1 MKNKISI
8 CLATY
13 NGEKY
18 LKEQLDSL
26 VNQTISPYE
35 VIVQDDCST
44 DNTVGIA
51 RQYMD
56 KLNLKIYL
64 NEINLGFTKNFES
77 VLQKATGDLIAPCDQ
92 DDIWKSDKLEKL
104 SGLIGEHSLIYA
116 DSLLVNSEAE
126 SLHQSL
132 SQKLKNNFIDSQ
144 SALHYIFDNSVS
156 AHSMLFKKELLEYIF
171 PFPSITYF
179 DAYIGAVAASLDGV
193 VFLDESLV
201 LYRQHNT
208 NTLAKKKKQKLSL
221 FAKIKTKLQ
230 KKYDANQ
237 RLVAQVDE
245 FLSIQTINQ
254 KDHQILVELKSHLE
268 LFEKCW
274 FNFRLFNLYF
284 ANKNKFFAISTRN
297 KFVMALKKSI
307 GYKLYKV
314 APFL

>member
-18 LKEQLDSL
+18 LKEQFDSL

-35 VIVQDDCST
+35 VIFQDDCSI
-44 DNTVGIA
+44 DNTVEIA

-64 NEINLGFTKNFES
+64 NEVNLGFTKNFES

-116 DSLLVNSEAE
+116 DSLLVNSEGE

-144 SALHYIFDNSVS
+144 SALHFIFDNSVS

-193 VFLDESLV
+193 VFLDEFLV
-201 LYRQHNT
+201 LYRQHST
-208 NTLAKKKKQKLSL
+208 NTLAKKKKQKLSV
-221 FAKIKTKLQ
+221 FAKIKNKLQ
-230 KKYDANQ
+230 KKYDINQ
-237 RLVAQVDE
+237 RLMAQVDE

-254 KDHQILVELKSHLE
+254 NDHQILLELKSHLE
-268 LFEKCW
+268 SFEKTW
-274 FNFRLFNLYF
+274 FNFKMFLFLFNNKNIF
-284 ANKNKFFAISTRN
+284 FTITTKNKFILCF
-297 KFVMALKKSI
+297 KKSI